1 MGGVS
6 NLALQSEIKGLGDQ
20 IGDVKK
26 LLVNNEERIRCLERA
41 GDSTR
46 PVYENRISSL
56 EKTSEEHK
64 KELADLAKLINTQ
77 AQSIENLKNSV
88 KSMKAIWNWALGIF
102 TAVVILVTG
111 LLVTGQATLLF
122 K

>member
-1 MGGVS
+1 MSGVS
-6 NLALQSEIKGLGDQ
+6 NQSLQSDIKRLGDR
-20 IGDVKK
+20 IDDVKK
-26 LLVNNEERIRCLERA
+26 LLESYEERIRCLERA

-46 PVYENRISSL
+46 PVYENRITSL
-56 EKTSEEHK
+56 EKTTEEHEK
-64 KELADLAKLINTQ
+64 DIKELTDLINTQ

-88 KSMKAIWNWALGIF
+88 ESMKSIWKWGLGIF
-102 TAVVILVTG
+102 TAIVILVAG